1 MKVLLTNDDGIYA
14 EGILA
19 LYDSLKNI
27 ADVTIVAP
35 DSERSAVGHGIT
47 VADPLR
53 VKEFKRDG
61 KVIGYS
67 TSGTPADC
75 VKLGISTLMKTKPD
89 IVVSGI
95 NAGPNLGIN
104 VLYSGTVSGAMEGAI
119 LGIPSFAFS
128 LATWTDC
135 DYRSAAKLGS
145 ALINDAMA
153 MNLPAGILLNVNFPA
168 IGENLIKGEKFTFQ
182 SRVAW
187 KDRYDKR
194 TDPGNRSY
202 YWLNGEPNEILYED
216 GSDAKAVQDGYISIT
231 PIHCDLT
238 DWKLLDKLK

>member
-1 MKVLLTNDDGIYA
+1 MKILLTNDDGINA

-27 ADVTIVAP
+27 AEVTIVAP

-47 VADPLR
+47 IADPLR

-61 KVIGYS
+61 KVVGYS

-75 VKLGISTLMKTKPD
+75 VKLGVSTLMKERPD

-119 LGIPSFAFS
+119 LGIPSLAIS
-128 LATWTDC
+128 LASWLDC
-135 DYRSAAKLGS
+135 DYGFAAQHAAVLVNGV
-145 ALINDAMA
+145 IA
-153 MNLPAGILLNVNFPA
+153 MNLPAGTLLNVNFPA
-168 IGENLIKGEKFTFQ
+168 IGKALIKGEKFTFQ

-187 KDRYDKR
+187 TDRYDKR
-194 TDPGNRSY
+194 TDPGKRSY
-202 YWLNGEPNEILYED
+202 YWLSGDPNEILYEE
-216 GSDAKAVQDGYISIT
+216 GSDSKAIQDGFISIT

-238 DWKLLDKLK
+238 DWRMLKNLR

>member
-1 MKVLLTNDDGIYA
+1 MRILLTNDDGIYA

-19 LYDSLKNI
+19 LYDSLKTI
-27 ADVTIVAP
+27 AQVTMVAP

-61 KVIGYS
+61 KLVGYS

-75 VKLGISTLMKTKPD
+75 VKLGVSTLMKLKPD

-119 LGIPSFAFS
+119 LGIPSLAIS
-128 LATWTDC
+128 LGSWGDC
-135 DYRSAAKLGS
+135 DYGFAARNSATIVS
-145 ALINDAMA
+145 DLIS
-153 MNLPAGILLNVNFPA
+153 MNLPPGTLLNVNYPA
-168 IGENLIKGEKFTFQ
+168 IDENLIKGRKVTFQ
-182 SRVAW
+182 SKVAW
-187 KDRYDKR
+187 TDRYDKR
-194 TDPGNRSY
+194 TDPGNRTY
-202 YWLNGEPNEILYED
+202 YWLSGKPNEIPYED
-216 GSDAKAVQDGYISIT
+216 GSDARAVGDGFISIT
-231 PIHCDLT
+231 PLHFDLT
-238 DWKLLDKLK
+238 DRKLLEKLK